1 MSVTKTTITAPSDS
15 FETAASY
22 LINIE
27 LPGIAKKDVNI
38 GISENIISVKAEK
51 KGPCKD
57 YTKIDS
63 GRVYGSIESSWK
75 VPKDGDAEKITA
87 ALNEGLL
94 TITIPKTKKREIK
107 INLE

>member
-1 MSVTKTTITAPSDS
+1 MSNSVPITVPSDS
-15 FETAASY
+15 FEGAANY

-38 GISENIISVKAEK
+38 DIAENIISVKAEK
-51 KGPCKD
+51 KAPNKD
-57 YTKIDS
+57 YRKIDT
-63 GRVYGSIESSWK
+63 GRLYGKIESRWSI
-75 VPKDGDAEKITA
+75 PKDGDAEKISA